1 MRIGGIVRRSSRGPP
16 LDGADLHA
24 VAIPRVRLRLEIG
37 ALHIEIGGVRMP
49 AASVAIPFFVLSA
62 KDMLGALFG
71 EVKGRIDLSAP
82 FARGDYRPSVC
93 LR

>member
-1 MRIGGIVRRSSRGPP
+1 
-16 LDGADLHA
+16 
-24 VAIPRVRLRLEIG
+24 
-37 ALHIEIGGVRMP
+37 MP

-82 FARGDYRPSVC
+82 FARGEELANVGIGRERAC
-93 LR
+93 ARL